1 MGRAIFLATMIQ
13 GIRKVTFRR
22 QLLSLVSNDFQVVVL
37 FAMTDFDEIWQA
49 KQEFAKIQ
57 LPTGAPKVRLIS
69 LADIYA
75 DHDGVALKPTDYI
88 NPDLSGLKE
97 YESHQGKMTITRY
110 IDDHG
115 NIVAET
121 LFGENSIRLH
131 TLFFDQNS
139 RIIQIN
145 NYDDQDKLFGIGKYV
160 NDNLDESLLLN
171 AKGGLVYRFTNYIKD
186 QKVSYNIT
194 QSSTIAAPQDL
205 TEVQDDTV
213 KTADETLRTFE
224 GQGKSTF
231 TKALSYSDY
240 HRYDDINAF
249 YHQVL
254 LNMNIEDARTYID
267 IDNIVDASKYLPS
280 KRIFNY

>member
-1 MGRAIFLATMIQ
+1 MGRAIFLVTTIQ

-22 QLLSLVSNDFQVVVL
+22 QLTSLVNNDFQVVVML
-37 FAMTDFDEIWQA
+37 AMTDFDEVWQA
-49 KQEFAKIQ
+49 TREFKKID
-57 LPTGAPKVRLIS
+57 LPVGTPHVRLIS

-75 DHDGVALKPTDYI
+75 DRDGVSLKANDFVD
-88 NPDLSGLKE
+88 PDLSKLQE
-97 YESHQGKMTITRY
+97 YDSHQGKMPVSRY
-110 IDDHG
+110 IDHDG

-121 LFGENSIRLH
+121 LFGEGAVRLH
-131 TLFFDQNS
+131 TLYFDNNS

-145 NYDDQDKLFGIGKYV
+145 NYDAQDRLFGIGKYV
-160 NDNLDESLLLN
+160 NDALDESLLLN
-171 AKGGLVYRFTNYIKD
+171 AKGQLVYRFTNYIKN
-186 QKVSYNIT
+186 QKVSYSIT
-194 QSSTIAAPQDL
+194 ASSTIAAPQDL
-205 TEVQDDTV
+205 NEIQDA
-213 KTADETLRTFE
+213 KTKSNDDQLTTFE
-224 GQGKSTF
+224 GQGKEVF

>member
-1 MGRAIFLATMIQ
+1 MGRAIFLATTIQ
-13 GIRKVTFRR
+13 GIRKETFRR
-22 QLLSLVSNDFQVVVL
+22 QLLSLVNNDFQVVVL

-49 KQEFAKIQ
+49 KQEFTKIK
-57 LPTGAPKVRLIS
+57 LPDGAPEVRLIS

-75 DHDGVALKPTDYI
+75 DHDGVTLKPNDYI

-97 YESHQGKMTITRY
+97 YDSHHGKMSITRY
-110 IDDHG
+110 IDDNG

-121 LFGENSIRLH
+121 LFGENSVRLH
-131 TLFFDQNS
+131 TLFFDENS

-145 NYDDQDKLFGIGKYV
+145 SYDNQDRLFGIGKYI
-160 NDNLDESLLLN
+160 NDNLEESLLLN
-171 AKGGLVYRFTNYIKD
+171 AKGQLVYRFTNYIKN
-186 QKVSYNIT
+186 QKVSYNVT

-205 TEVQDDTV
+205 TEVQDDTA
-213 KTADETLRTFE
+213 KKADETLKTYE

-231 TKALSYSDY
+231 TKSLSYSDY